1 MSDDEEQ
8 LTADDSLYA
17 LRLSHQK
24 LNRALADQVSEA
36 EHIDTKAMSLLR
48 ASFTFSGVAAAIV
61 YYISRQ
67 HDPATTSSIDNP
79 LTYAGV
85 LFGVLSIFTS
95 FATVYHTKLETEI
108 GVSDLNKQATFGRKE
123 MLATVAQTYPNYIGR
138 NDNRLN
144 KDKALLSI
152 SQALLAF
159 AVTSVILSI
168 ITYIS
173 NRTFQFYGII
183 AITFAVGCIAGVVLS
198 LLVVLLKS

>member
-17 LRLSHQK
+17 LRLSHRK
-24 LNRALADQVSEA
+24 LNETLADQVSEA
-36 EHIDTKAMSLLR
+36 EHIDKKAMSLLR
-48 ASFTFSGVAAAIV
+48 ASFTFSGVAAAIA

-67 HDPATTSSIDNP
+67 HDPATVGSIDNP
-79 LTYAGV
+79 LTYAGI
-85 LFGVLSIFTS
+85 LFGVLSIFTA

-123 MLATVAQTYPNYIGR
+123 MLATFAQTYPNYIDR
-138 NDNRLN
+138 NDKRLN

-159 AVTSVILSI
+159 AAVSVTVSG
-168 ITYIS
+168 ITYVS
-173 NRTFQFYGII
+173 NRTFEFYSII
-183 AITFAVGCIAGVVLS
+183 VTTFVVGCIAGVALS
-198 LLVVLLKS
+198 LSVVLLKY